1 MVWRSAEYLPQELVF
16 NINYLGA
23 DQASF
28 TLNFSK
34 GASQVIGQYYQLI
47 RLGKHGYR
55 AIMSNLTRTAD
66 YLSDSLEALGFI
78 IMSKKSGEGLP
89 LVAFRLKPLEER
101 NYDEFALARKLNP
114 FFFHGLGCSQWLS
127 RLCRVVDTQR
137 FWMSADGGYSS

>member
-1 MVWRSAEYLPQELVF
+1 MAWKYGLVYPGVGWVVWRAAEYLPQELVF

-47 RLGKHGYR
+47 RLGKKGYR

-66 YLSDSLEALGFI
+66 YLSDSLEALGYI

-89 LVAFRLKPLEER
+89 SSPSACPPTTEMRSTTTSSRWPTPSASAAGSSPR
-101 NYDEFALARKLNP
+101 TP
-114 FFFHGLGCSQWLS
+114 WLP
-127 RLCRVVDTQR
+127 RRTP
-137 FWMSADGGYSS
+137 